1 MKAAA
6 TAYDVAVIGGGASGL
21 AAAFAAAWTGA
32 RVVVLERDV
41 ACGLSILATGNGRC
55 NLSNERLDPAR
66 YRRPAAARVVMGEE
80 PERSVAAFFD
90 RVGVWTAAEGEGR
103 LYPYS
108 RRAAS
113 VRDALLGACLRA
125 GVELRCGCTL
135 TAAHADADAAGWEL
149 ALRGPE
155 RPVRLRGGRDEKAA
169 LRAARRALSD
179 VAQCDGRLHARAVV
193 LAPGGRSEG
202 ICGIFGLPHVPE
214 RPVLCP
220 IACAVRHLP
229 KATAALDGVRVHAA
243 LTLRGPDGPA
253 WREAGEA
260 LFRPYGISGIA
271 AFNLSRRIR
280 PGDEIVLDLFP
291 EMDEEKLAAA
301 FERRA
306 DLRGDLA
313 GAKDADAWFDGVL
326 DRRVGSLVREV
337 AERTSA
343 RVTPET
349 LARAAK
355 GIELTV
361 AGTAGE
367 QAAQVRQGGIP
378 FDAVDLETLELAGA
392 GAPGV
397 FACGE
402 ALDMD
407 ADCGGFNLAWA
418 WLSGLRAGSSAA
430 AAARR

>member
-1 MKAAA
+1 M
-6 TAYDVAVIGGGASGL
+6 
-21 AAAFAAAWTGA
+21 
-32 RVVVLERDV
+32 
-41 ACGLSILATGNGRC
+41 
-55 NLSNERLDPAR
+55 
-66 YRRPAAARVVMGEE
+66 
-80 PERSVAAFFD
+80 
-90 RVGVWTAAEGEGR
+90 
-103 LYPYS
+103 
-108 RRAAS
+108 
-113 VRDALLGACLRA
+113 
-125 GVELRCGCTL
+125 
-135 TAAHADADAAGWEL
+135 
-149 ALRGPE
+149 
-155 RPVRLRGGRDEKAA
+155 
-169 LRAARRALSD
+169 
-179 VAQCDGRLHARAVV
+179 
-193 LAPGGRSEG
+193 
-202 ICGIFGLPHVPE
+202 
-214 RPVLCP
+214 
-220 IACAVRHLP
+220 
-229 KATAALDGVRVHAA
+229 RVHAA

-280 PGDEIVLDLFP
+280 PGDEIALDLFP

-306 DLRGDLA
+306 DLRGALA